1 MAYFAQVGAG
11 ASSSTGDGDSG
22 GSAFDPFSSHQY
34 SRAPAQEQAHSAA
47 PVSHAGAHVA
57 PNAPDA
63 GFPSFGYSA
72 SAAVT
77 RTPLTAAAPSG
88 SVAGFAAGS
97 VAGSGPG
104 AYPEAGYDYV
114 DDYGDG
120 YSGDEDALFAP
131 PSAPRGELGRMA
143 GVLGAAASLA
153 LVVAISVWGYKLIM
167 RDVSGVPVVSAVSGP
182 MRIAPEDPGGETADH
197 QGLAVNAVAANG
209 IAEDPADTLRLAPQ
223 AIALTEDDQPIPA
236 LTEAAEAEAALDQEF
251 AAALEAEA
259 ENRLA
264 ALDLATDEA
273 MEQTVDMA
281 AATLSPIERR
291 SDDINALVASLTEG
305 AVPLQDLRETSAAIV
320 QPDPV
325 AGAGGLASVA
335 SVRVPAAIRNAPGVR
350 VTPRPQV
357 RPARFAPAPAA
368 SETPETERR
377 VAVDV
382 AADSLAVG
390 TRLAQLGAY
399 ESAEVA
405 RSEWARI
412 SAKFGDYFDDKARVV
427 QRAESGGRIFYRLR
441 AHGFE
446 DLSDARRFC
455 SALVAGNADCIPVTM
470 R

>member
-22 GSAFDPFSSHQY
+22 GAAFDPFSSHQY
-34 SRAPAQEQAHSAA
+34 SRAPAQDHAHSTSAA
-47 PVSHAGAHVA
+47 PGAQA
-57 PNAPDA
+57 PAAPQAADA
-63 GFPSFGYSA
+63 AYPSFGYSA
-72 SAAVT
+72 SAAVN
-77 RTPLTAAAPSG
+77 RAPFAATQSG
-88 SVAGFAAGS
+88 AAAGS
-97 VAGSGPG
+97 
-104 AYPEAGYDYV
+104 YPEAGYDYV

-120 YSGDEDALFAP
+120 YSGDEEALFAP
-131 PSAPRGELGRMA
+131 PPAPRGELGRMA
-143 GVLGAAASLA
+143 AVLGAAASLA
-153 LVVAISVWGYKLIM
+153 LVVGISVWGYKLIM

-182 MRIAPEDPGGETADH
+182 MRVAPEDPGGETADH

-223 AIALTEDDQPIPA
+223 AITLTEDDQPIPA

-251 AAALEAEA
+251 AAELEAEA
-259 ENRLA
+259 ESRLA
-264 ALDLATDEA
+264 ALDLAAEGGDT
-273 MEQTVDMA
+273 A
-281 AATLSPIERR
+281 AAPLSPIEQR

-325 AGAGGLASVA
+325 AGETVLASVA
-335 SVRVPAAIRNAPGVR
+335 PVRVPAAIRNAPGVR
-350 VTPRPQV
+350 ATPRPQV
-357 RPARFAPAPAA
+357 RPARFAPAPATTDT
-368 SETPETERR
+368 SVTESR

-382 AADSLAVG
+382 SPDSLAVG